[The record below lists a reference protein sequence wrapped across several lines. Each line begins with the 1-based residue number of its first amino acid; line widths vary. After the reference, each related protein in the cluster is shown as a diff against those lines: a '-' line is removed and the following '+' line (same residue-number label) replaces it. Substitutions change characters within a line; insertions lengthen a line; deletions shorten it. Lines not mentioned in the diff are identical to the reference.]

1 MMEALHIE
9 DKAHQMI
16 GKILRDSG
24 WTTVLTQAQILTVSL
39 AQSVLN
45 EHHIKRT
52 RYAHQVSLTSLYI
65 LKLKAYSGYCANL
78 LGPPEWLKM

>member
-1 MMEALHIE
+1 
-9 DKAHQMI
+9 MI
-16 GKILRDSG
+16 GKSLRDSG
-24 WTTVLTQAQILTVSL
+24 WTTVLTQAHILTVGR

-65 LKLKAYSGYCANL
+65 LKQKAYFGYFANL
-78 LGPPEWLKM
+78 LGLPESLKMWDERCQ

>member
-1 MMEALHIE
+1 MDDSA
-9 DKAHQMI
+9 KA
-16 GKILRDSG
+16 GTDLDSFFG
-24 WTTVLTQAQILTVSL
+24 R

-65 LKLKAYSGYCANL
+65 LKQKAYSGYCANL
-78 LGPPEWLKM
+78 LGSPESLKMWDERCQEQIPTFKY